1 MKYSILYNINSFA
14 TAILLFCACSDEIL
28 PSETGSMEQG
38 NIITVGADV
47 EGLEVSS
54 TVTRAAGETR
64 DAETVSWLVQ
74 PLMKGLDITYGYI
87 NSSGAKQNERVAILK
102 LVQNDDKSDGALP
115 YKTNAESGFAEY
127 TFKYRADNGDETNE
141 LARWYENGLHYF
153 EGVHV
158 PNRIRY
164 NAFSSELASDRT
176 INSVSVKAVP
186 DFTTDQSEDIKDGTD
201 NDLSNYYLLS
211 HYLGMPANTQISATV
226 GRIKLPFR
234 HRLARVLAYILIDPE
249 LMHNGNPAKIEGYA
263 NIETDSS
270 KPFRDDPKNSSIRF
284 CNVDVL
290 EGVHDVYNSETKLHT
305 LTPIWAEKVRKVIP
319 HFTEQIP
326 SFTTYETDKKTY
338 YQGSSEFPTSKPAGS
353 REVVYHNVPV
363 YDLIVR
369 PTYTSAENVMY
380 DEDLGGMS
388 EEDYAKKTNKIKFTV
403 SLNNG
408 LTYEKDFEFELDANY
423 QTYVY
428 LKITRKGVDYNESG
442 SQLWEEKTQSDL
454 WYGVDNQNG
463 HTLSKAGSSWQRAY
477 YNTRLNSDDKITD
490 GGFYDENTT
499 GEDGT
504 SGQYVSDATWIK
516 NFAQAYEGGAHHGD
530 YFVLA
535 NDITIDA
542 RSLPDDFV
550 FTGHLD
556 GFNTHSSRGYHT
568 ITVTDMGEDWKEYI
582 PTTDYTSNI
591 TRYDTKPAEY
601 SNEFGHVFALPE
613 LYTKTH
619 YEDVYYS
626 QTECNTHNA
635 TLPEAWKPDETVKE
649 QAVVEEKY
657 TQQECDE
664 ENAKHLVADKNGK
677 NPGEDGYIQTYESG
691 YTEITTA
698 DIKTPGKDAVYYSQT
713 ECDEHNA
720 TLNGART
727 TSMVKTEAYDE
738 YNSASPSLND
748 IMTGTTVY
756 YTKSGENDYTQ
767 YVKPAVLYTM
777 VQRKSGTSLFIGLNG
792 IYDTKQERADNPN
805 SVIWEAN
812 VHKEGNFWLPYRDIS
827 DSDATKHTGW
837 RAEVMNLNVIG
848 CDMFEEGAKI
858 TGFVQNCSQ
867 QASATATKVMVSD
880 HTPAYPKY
888 K

>member
-1 MKYSILYNINSFA
+1 MKYSILYHINSFA
-14 TAILLFCACSDEIL
+14 VALLLFCACSDEIL
-28 PSETGSMEQG
+28 PSEPQVIEQG
-38 NIITVGADV
+38 DYITVGADV

-54 TVTRAAGETR
+54 TVTRAAGETQ
-64 DAETVSWLVQ
+64 DAEKVSWLVQ
-74 PLMKGLDITYGYI
+74 PLLNGLDITYGYI
-87 NSSGAKQNERVAILK
+87 DNHGDKQNERVAILK
-102 LVQNDDKSDGALP
+102 LVPNDHTSDGALP

-127 TFKYRADNGDETNE
+127 TFKYRAENGDETNE

-164 NAFSSELASDRT
+164 NSLSSELATDRT
-176 INSVSVKAVP
+176 INSVAVKAVS
-186 DFTTDQSEDIKDGTD
+186 DFTTDQSDDVKDGTD
-201 NDLSNYYLLS
+201 DQLSNYYLLS

-249 LMHNGNPAKIEGYA
+249 LMHNGNPAKIEGYENTEA
-263 NIETDSS
+263 DSS
-270 KPFRDDPKNSSIRF
+270 KPFRDNPKTSSIRF

-290 EGVHDVYNSETKLHT
+290 GGVHDVFDASTKLHT

-319 HFTEQIP
+319 HFAEQVA

-338 YQGSSEFPTSKPAGS
+338 YQGSAEFPTSKPAGS
-353 REVVYHNVPV
+353 KEVVYHNVPV

-388 EEDYAKKTNKIKFTV
+388 VENYAKKTNKINFTV

-408 LTYEKDFEFELDANY
+408 LTYEKEFEFELDANY

-428 LKITRKGVDYNESG
+428 LKITREGVDYNESG

-477 YNTRLNSDDKITD
+477 YNTGLNTGDKITD
-490 GGFYDENTT
+490 GGFYDENTQ

-504 SGQYVSDATWIK
+504 SGQYVSNATWIK

-556 GFNTHSSRGYHT
+556 GFNTHTSRGYHS
-568 ITVTDMGEDWKEYI
+568 ITVTGMGKEWKEYI
-582 PTTDYTSNI
+582 PTTDYTSDI

-635 TLPEAWKPDETVKE
+635 TLQDAWKPDVTVKE
-649 QAVVEEKY
+649 AAVDPVKY
-657 TQQECDE
+657 TQE
-664 ENAKHLVADKNGK
+664 EIDQAKAIVEAKGYVQGSNSEAEEVATKTVD
-677 NPGEDGYIQTYESG
+677 
-691 YTEITTA
+691 

-720 TLNGART
+720 LLPEAWT
-727 TSMVKTEAYDE
+727 TSTVKMAAHDKYYPT
-738 YNSASPSLND
+738 SPSLKE
-748 IMTGTTVY
+748 IMTGSAVY
-756 YTKSGENDYTQ
+756 YTMSGDNEYTQ
-767 YVKPAVLYTM
+767 YVKPTVLYTM
-777 VQRKSGTSLFIGLNG
+777 KPHTSGTSLFTGLDG
-792 IYDTKQERADNPN
+792 IYETKQEKAADPY
-805 SVIWEAN
+805 SVTWEAN
-812 VHKEGNFWLPYRDIS
+812 VHKEGNYWLPYRDIS
-827 DSDATKHTGW
+827 SDDPTKHTGW

-848 CDMFEEGAKI
+848 CNMFMDGAKI